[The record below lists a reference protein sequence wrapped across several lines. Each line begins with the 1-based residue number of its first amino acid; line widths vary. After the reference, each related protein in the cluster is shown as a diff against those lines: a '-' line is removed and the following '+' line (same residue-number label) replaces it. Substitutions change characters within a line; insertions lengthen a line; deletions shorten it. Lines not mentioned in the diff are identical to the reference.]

1 MHSSAINM
9 TDSELEHHN
18 TSTRPATQMM
28 DADVMCHC
36 HASNPNIKEQDH
48 PGLPRDIDSRQEEY
62 INTFGRYSR
71 KSKDMT
77 PPRNSTIPRDNTPST
92 HTWKSSTMPRRY
104 SPSPLTPKQ
113 DTLPSSPPPYVHPK
127 DKDCECQ
134 CDCRSSYY
142 HSHEVS
148 TFYAYLNRCSILME
162 YMYTIH
168 LFKSFSYRRKK
179 ISLYQVNYTVTC
191 SVLLNSDVLLTVYDL

>member
-36 HASNPNIKEQDH
+36 HASNPNIKEHDH
-48 PGLPRDIDSRQEEY
+48 PGGHSLPRDIDSRQEEY

-148 TFYAYLNRCSILME
+148 TFHSNIITVFCCFYF
-162 YMYTIH
+162 YM
-168 LFKSFSYRRKK
+168 KYR
-179 ISLYQVNYTVTC
+179 
-191 SVLLNSDVLLTVYDL
+191 